1 MHNLGSSVILAD
13 EQNFYI
19 SYIDL
24 MSLGTEQAYNISAC
38 IIQLLYYVDVN
49 LSSNSTTRTRP
60 DFVGD
65 SRLRPGLRQRP
76 VGSAWVSDK
85 SADFVWL

>member
-24 MSLGTEQAYNISAC
+24 MSLGMEHAYNISIC
-38 IIQLLYYVDVN
+38 TIPLLYYVDVN
-49 LSSNSTTRTRP
+49 
-60 DFVGD
+60 VGY
-65 SRLRPGLRQRP
+65 
-76 VGSAWVSDK
+76 
-85 SADFVWL
+85 